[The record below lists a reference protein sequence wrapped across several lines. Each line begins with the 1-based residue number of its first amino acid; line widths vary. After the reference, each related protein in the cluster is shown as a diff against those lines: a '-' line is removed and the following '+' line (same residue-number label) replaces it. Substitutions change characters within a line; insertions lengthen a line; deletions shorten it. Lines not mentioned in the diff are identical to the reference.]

1 MKTFDGKALRK
12 NGFLSLPRDITLA
25 LFLAIRAVKRAS
37 LGTSLLIIS
46 IQILTV
52 LNLLLVNG
60 ILVGLIEGSETTYR
74 LSYSGDIFIS
84 PLITRDRV
92 ENTEQIMNDLR
103 LDPDVT
109 SISRRYTASGFIASV
124 PARSNLKDVPN
135 ETGTTI
141 VGLNPANENSVTK
154 LDEQII
160 AGRWLEPTD
169 TNGIV
174 LGNRLLQQ
182 YFDVPIERGILR
194 NVELGDKVTVSFG
207 TSTREFHVIGIVF
220 SKIDP
225 VARRAYILDRQLL
238 ALTDKFNLNAG
249 EIAISLQPGADPEA
263 WVNRMKAKH
272 YGSGASIKTAR
283 ESMGSF
289 FSEVTGTFALIANI
303 IGGIALLV
311 AAVTV
316 FIITFINAV
325 TRRKFIGIL
334 KGIGVTERSIEIAYV
349 LQAVFYALV
358 GIGVGVAMI
367 LVLDPYFDKNPIDF
381 PFSDG
386 ILSVTTSGILIRSG
400 ILLAVTFIAGYLPA
414 RRIVHGNTLDAILG
428 R

>member
-1 MKTFDGKALRK
+1 MKTFRTDGHRVKGLLTLPQDIAL
-12 NGFLSLPRDITLA
+12 A
-25 LFLAIRAVKRAS
+25 WFLAVRAIRRAS
-37 LGTSLLIIS
+37 LGTSALIIS

-60 ILVGLIEGSETTYR
+60 ILVGLIQGSETTYR
-74 LSYSGDIFIS
+74 LSYSGEVFVT

-92 ENTEQIMNDLR
+92 ENTDQIMNDIR
-103 LDPDVT
+103 QDPDVT
-109 SISRRYTASGFIASV
+109 AVSMRYIGSAQIASI
-124 PARSNLKDVPN
+124 PARSGLKDVPN
-135 ETGTTI
+135 QTGTT
-141 VGLNPANENSVTK
+141 VAGLDPADENNVTK
-154 LDEQII
+154 LSSQII

-194 NVELGDKVTVSFG
+194 DVKLGDKVSVSFG

-225 VARRAYILDRQLL
+225 VARRAYMLDRQFL
-238 ALTDKFNLNAG
+238 ALTDKYDLNAG
-249 EIAISLQPGADPEA
+249 EIAVTLKPGVNPEG
-263 WVNRMKAKH
+263 WRDKMKAKN
-272 YGSGASIKTAR
+272 YGMGAQIKTAR
-283 ESMGSF
+283 DSMGSF
-289 FSEVTGTFALIANI
+289 FKEVTDTFGLIANI

-349 LQAVFYALV
+349 LQAMFYAAIGVAV
-358 GIGVGVAMI
+358 GIGII
-367 LVLDPYFDKNPIDF
+367 LILKPYFDKNPIDF

-386 ILSVTTSGILIRSG
+386 ILSVTTSGVLIRSAVV
-400 ILLAVTFIAGYLPA
+400 LLVTLFAGYFPA

>member
-1 MKTFDGKALRK
+1 
-12 NGFLSLPRDITLA
+12 
-25 LFLAIRAVKRAS
+25 
-37 LGTSLLIIS
+37 
-46 IQILTV
+46 
-52 LNLLLVNG
+52 
-60 ILVGLIEGSETTYR
+60 
-74 LSYSGDIFIS
+74 
-84 PLITRDRV
+84 
-92 ENTEQIMNDLR
+92 
-103 LDPDVT
+103 
-109 SISRRYTASGFIASV
+109 
-124 PARSNLKDVPN
+124 
-135 ETGTTI
+135 
-141 VGLNPANENSVTK
+141 
-154 LDEQII
+154 
-160 AGRWLEPTD
+160 
-169 TNGIV
+169 
-174 LGNRLLQQ
+174 
-182 YFDVPIERGILR
+182 
-194 NVELGDKVTVSFG
+194 
-207 TSTREFHVIGIVF
+207 
-220 SKIDP
+220 
-225 VARRAYILDRQLL
+225 
-238 ALTDKFNLNAG
+238 
-249 EIAISLQPGADPEA
+249 
-263 WVNRMKAKH
+263 
-272 YGSGASIKTAR
+272 
-283 ESMGSF
+283 MGSF